1 MRPGHP
7 YPKVFSRRTLLWM
20 LASVPLAWA
29 LGPMLRR
36 VRVQNQ
42 PAPVPIPPDVPTGLS
57 VAGEAIV
64 NRGPDGTVRAFTSR
78 CTHLG
83 CRLDRI
89 KDGAIV
95 CPCHGSSFAAD
106 GRVLTG
112 PAVRPL
118 TPLRVIPDA
127 ATGGWIAHAD

>member
-1 MRPGHP
+1 M
-7 YPKVFSRRTLLWM
+7 LLWM

-42 PAPVPIPPDVPTGLS
+42 PAPVAIPPDVPTGLTFT
-57 VAGEAIV
+57 GEVIV
-64 NRGPDGTVRAFTSR
+64 NRGPDGTVRAFASR

-89 KDGAIV
+89 TEGIIV
-95 CPCHGSSFAAD
+95 CPCHGSRFAAD

-112 PAVRPL
+112 PAARPL
-118 TPLRVIPDA
+118 TPLLVVPDA
-127 ATGGWIAHAD
+127 VTGGWTAHVG